1 MNTQMITRI
10 RQCSPKTASDDDK
23 FIWLLTDPFEQSN
36 AYTNKWIQKW
46 LHRWMN
52 IYHTQQ
58 ARRNRYRNDYTNE
71 WIFTKH
77 SKRNIIANSDARKP
91 HLIKKGKESC
101 EIWTSHVTHINESC
115 HIWIVSKRNVISNSN
130 ARTPLPIEK
139 IKSYAWVMWHVSESC
154 HTYHWVMS
162 QMNCIL

>member
-1 MNTQMITRI
+1 MLTKNSKWRWQIHLIVDRSIWTIKCVHEWMDTEMITQI
-10 RQCSPKTASDDDK
+10 NEY
-23 FIWLLTDPFEQSN
+23 F
-36 AYTNKWIQKW
+36 
-46 LHRWMN
+46 
-52 IYHTQQ
+52 YHTQQ
-58 ARRNRYRNDYTNE
+58 ARRIRYRNDYTNE

-91 HLIKKGKESC
+91 HLIEKGKESC

-130 ARTPLPIEK
+130 ARKPHPIPK
-139 IKSYAWVMWHVSESC
+139 KKSYAWVMWHVSESC